1 MTWSSAMVSLSVPK
15 IRRAFET
22 ETNNGYES
30 KPEVSGSTL
39 TLLVCVRG
47 VATDALRRWHGL
59 LFL

>member
-1 MTWSSAMVSLSVPK
+1 MTWSSVMVSLSVPK

-22 ETNNGYES
+22 EINERYES
-30 KPEVSGSTL
+30 TPETSGFTL

-47 VATDALRRWHGL
+47 VATDALRRWHEL